1 MYEIQT
7 LFYPDHWENC
17 HNVIFATLAEAEAEL
32 QDHLD
37 NLAHNAS
44 INLAVC
50 DFENYRIVEVQN
62 EL

>member
-17 HNVIFATLAEAEAEL
+17 HGIIFSTLEEAEDEL
-32 QDHLD
+32 QDHLN

-44 INLAVC
+44 INLEVY
-50 DFENYRIVEVQN
+50 DIENYRIVEVQQ
-62 EL
+62 